1 MDWIGTAWMRL
12 CFQYT
17 FDGKPTLSIYK
28 FSCMMRR
35 MGLDNKMERGC
46 CSTDCSILVPQNI
59 TRMRLYSDTIG

>member
-1 MDWIGTAWMRL
+1 MGLERL
-12 CFQYT
+12 GCGCAFNT
-17 FDGKPTLSIYK
+17 PLMGSLLAFTS

-59 TRMRLYSDTIG
+59 TRRYSDIIG